1 VSGLQ
6 VVVDRHDREES
17 RCRQLL
23 AVHDVRRSVER
34 FAAAGAAIQD
44 AGMALTRTELVGE
57 LHELI
62 AALDRRVPRVERA
75 GEAAIAGDAAALRV
89 KALKRIGE
97 LEGEESGDRNRL
109 RSS

>member
-44 AGMALTRTELVGE
+44 ARMALTRTELVGE

-62 AALDRRVPRVERA
+62 AALDRRVPHAERA
-75 GEAAIAGDAAALRV
+75 GEAAIAGDAAALKV
-89 KALKRIGE
+89 EALKRLGA
-97 LEGEESGDRNRL
+97 LEREE
-109 RSS
+109 